1 MKIIKKLY
9 FKHKNDLS
17 KDHIFDISDK
27 RIKEIN
33 KLIKENNNVF
43 FEIEGKF
50 YKIFSN
56 KEYISCEEC
65 DIRKKCHEYSASYSC
80 LASNLAK
87 NQNFSNIFK
96 EVDEYEIIF
105 SGDYNEKD
113 I

>member
-17 KDHIFDISDK
+17 KNYIFDISDK

-33 KLIKENNNVF
+33 KLIEENNNVF
-43 FEIEGKF
+43 FEIEGKL

-56 KEYISCEEC
+56 KEYVSCKDC

-80 LASNLAK
+80 FASSLGK
-87 NQNFSNIFK
+87 NQTFSNIFK
-96 EVDEYEIIF
+96 EVDEYEITF
-105 SGDYNEKD
+105 MEDQL
-113 I
+113 